1 MNLGD
6 MRTLVCSQLGNIRLT
21 DAEAVDGVDACINAA
36 NTIMTADVET
46 PFRLAYGEV
55 TIDTSGV
62 AALPADC
69 RLVNAVYS
77 KHTGRQLRWT
87 RGDAYSLDHGS
98 PDSDRAKPGMPE
110 CCEQLGDRLAVFPH
124 PGAPHVFM
132 IEYLQ
137 ILPTLQLATDVP
149 IAAVECHYGIA
160 LGAVELYASHPPY
173 DPRTVATAK
182 EWRLKTEMQMAH
194 LMRGRTQ
201 KLRQVQEIYS
211 QRAPMRGHA
220 SGRYNTG

>member
-6 MRTLVCSQLGNIRLT
+6 MRTLACSQLGNIRLS
-21 DAEAVDGVDACINAA
+21 DAEAVAGVDACINAA
-36 NTIMTADVET
+36 YFNMTADVET

-77 KHTGRQLRWT
+77 KHTGHQLQWT
-87 RGDAYSLDHGS
+87 RGDAYALDHGS
-98 PDSDRAKPGMPE
+98 PDSDRAKPGMPAY
-110 CCEQLGDRLAVFPH
+110 CEQLGDRLAVFPH
-124 PGAPHVFM
+124 PGAPHVFL

-137 ILPTLQLATDVP
+137 IIQPLTLATDTP
-149 IAAVECHYGIA
+149 IVAAECHYGMVF
-160 LGAVELYASHPPY
+160 GAVELQASHPPY
-173 DPRTVATAK
+173 DPRIVATAK
-182 EWRLKTEMQMAH
+182 EWRLKTEMQMSH

-211 QRAPMRGHA
+211 QRAPGRGHA
-220 SGRYNTG
+220 FNR

>member
-6 MRTLVCSQLGNIRLT
+6 MRTFVCSQLGNIRLS
-21 DAEAVDGVDACINAA
+21 DAEAVSGVDACINAA
-36 NTIMTADVET
+36 NSIMTADVET

-77 KHTGRQLRWT
+77 KTTGRQLRWA
-87 RGDAYSLDHGS
+87 RGDAYALDHGS
-98 PDSDRAKPGMPE
+98 PDSDVAKTGTPW

-124 PGAPHVFM
+124 PISAHVFL

-137 ILPTLQLATDVP
+137 ILPSLQLATDVP

-160 LGAVELYASHPPY
+160 FGAVELMASHPPY
-173 DPRTVATAK
+173 LKSILDTAK

-211 QRAPMRGHA
+211 QRAPARGHA
-220 SGRYNTG
+220 FNR